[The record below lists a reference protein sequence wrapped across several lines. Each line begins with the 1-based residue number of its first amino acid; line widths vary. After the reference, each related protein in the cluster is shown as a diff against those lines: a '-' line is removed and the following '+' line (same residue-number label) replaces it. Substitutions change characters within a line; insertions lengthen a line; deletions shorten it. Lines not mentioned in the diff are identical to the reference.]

1 MSDAALQL
9 HGLVKVFHQG
19 ERRLEV
25 LRGADLTVRPGE
37 MVALLGPSGAGKSTL
52 LQICGLLEKPDSG
65 ELSIAGKEARKL
77 SEAERTALRGRT
89 IGFVYQYHHLL
100 PEFSALENIVM
111 PQLIVGRSKAEAKA
125 RAQSLLAEVG
135 LAERASHRPAR
146 LSGGEQQR
154 VAIARALANQPAL
167 LLADEPTGNLDP
179 GTGGRVFDLLIGMVR
194 EKGLAALIA
203 THNPA
208 LAERMDRRLR
218 LEDGRIVEG

>member
-1 MSDAALQL
+1 MSDAALRL
-9 HGLVKVFHQG
+9 HGLVKVFQQG

-25 LRGADLTVRPGE
+25 LRCADLTVHPGE

-52 LQICGLLEKPDSG
+52 LQICGLLEQPDSG

-77 SEAERTALRGRT
+77 SEAERTGLRGRT

-111 PQLIVGRSKAEAKA
+111 PQLIIGHSKAQAKE
-125 RAQSLLAEVG
+125 RALSLLEEVG

-203 THNPA
+203 THNPD
-208 LAERMDRRLR
+208 LAKRMDRRLR

>member
-1 MSDAALQL
+1 
-9 HGLVKVFHQG
+9 
-19 ERRLEV
+19 
-25 LRGADLTVRPGE
+25 
-37 MVALLGPSGAGKSTL
+37 
-52 LQICGLLEKPDSG
+52 
-65 ELSIAGKEARKL
+65 
-77 SEAERTALRGRT
+77 
-89 IGFVYQYHHLL
+89 
-100 PEFSALENIVM
+100 
-111 PQLIVGRSKAEAKA
+111 
-125 RAQSLLAEVG
+125 
-135 LAERASHRPAR
+135 
-146 LSGGEQQR
+146 